1 MFNFLRNITKSAE
14 EKRQEAVAAYLDG
27 MLNQREQ
34 RRFEQEMAQDAAL
47 QVRVEQLRL
56 VKQRL
61 RQLPQREVPRNFI
74 LDPAQYGRP
83 ARQPW
88 VQAYPVLRTA
98 TALAAFFFI
107 FAAAAGIFTG
117 FGTDKA
123 VNLAPAADVAQIEA
137 VEVTRTVSEEVDS
150 LAFEPAADEA
160 MEEEAS
166 GDAAEVPLEDAAIEA
181 EAEMM
186 EEAADAE
193 PAAEAEVPPPASAAT
208 EPASANTAVPQATE
222 SLQDDT
228 SEAEDGAA
236 ASAASAAA
244 ATPTVSTLP
253 RVTPTT
259 PLPERELELDELEDV
274 ANTGGEAA
282 EAGVAEDSQAAVSV
296 TAVPDQSSSSDSI
309 IQSAN
314 LLPWLQ
320 IGLGLLLL
328 LLAGLTFYARRQ
340 R

>member
-1 MFNFLRNITKSAE
+1 MFNFLRNVTKSAD
-14 EKRQEAVAAYLDG
+14 EKRQEAMAAYLDG

-34 RRFEQEMAQDAAL
+34 RQFEQELAQDAAL
-47 QVRVEQLRL
+47 QAAVEQLRL

-74 LDPAQYGRP
+74 LDPAQYDRP
-83 ARQPW
+83 ASQPW

-107 FAAAAGIFTG
+107 FALAAGIFTG
-117 FGTDKA
+117 FGA
-123 VNLAPAADVAQIEA
+123 SEAANSAPVSDVAQIEA
-137 VEVTRTVSEEVDS
+137 VEVTRVVAEEGEPS
-150 LAFEPAADEA
+150 AFESAADEA
-160 MEEEAS
+160 LDLPAEEA
-166 GDAAEVPLEDAAIEA
+166 DIAA

-193 PAAEAEVPPPASAAT
+193 LATEAEVPPPASAAT
-208 EPASANTAVPQATE
+208 VPAASTAVPQAAE
-222 SLQDDT
+222 SPQDDT

-236 ASAASAAA
+236 ASTAA

-253 RVTPTT
+253 RVTPPT
-259 PLPERELELDELEDV
+259 PLPERDLELDELDDV
-274 ANTGGEAA
+274 ANAGGEAA
-282 EAGVAEDSQAAVSV
+282 EAGVAEDSQEIVSV
-296 TAVPDQSSSSDSI
+296 TAVPDQSTSRDSI
-309 IQSAN
+309 TQSAT

-328 LLAGLTFYARRQ
+328 LLASLTFYARRQ